1 MIPLLIDT
9 DTAADDCFALLIG
22 LLDPRAD
29 LRAVTMVAGNVG
41 FDQQLHNAFLTIA
54 LAGRAGEVP
63 VHLGARTPLLRPW
76 VSATEVHGDGVG
88 GIRRPEDS
96 QRPEEEHA
104 VDALIRLAAEH
115 AGRLRIVAIGPLTNI
130 ALAARKDPSFVRNV
144 ERLTVMAGSLNGRGN
159 ITPAAEFN
167 VYVDP
172 EAAAI
177 VTGAGFADL
186 RFVTWDPLTLRDAV
200 FDEGRIAEI
209 AAAATPLSDF
219 FVRANRA
226 TFDFDV
232 RVGIDGSTH
241 PDSLSVLLSLDEDL
255 VLEERAYS
263 VAVETDG
270 RLTLG
275 ATVFDWTCTPETA
288 NATAVE
294 RIDGE
299 RFFAYVRDLMA
310 TTPPTP
316 PEVRAAISA

>member
-1 MIPLLIDT
+1 MIPLVIDT

-76 VSATEVHGDGVG
+76 VSATDVHGDGVG
-88 GIRRPEDS
+88 GIRRPDDA
-96 QRPEEEHA
+96 QAPDPEHA

-130 ALAARKDPSFVRNV
+130 ALAARKDPAFVGNV
-144 ERLTVMAGSLNGRGN
+144 ERLTVMAGSINGRGN

-177 VTGAGFADL
+177 VTEAGFADL
-186 RFVTWDPLTLRDAV
+186 RFVTWDPLTLCDAV
-200 FDEGRIAEI
+200 FDAARIERIAE
-209 AAAATPLSDF
+209 AGTPLSQF

-241 PDSLSVLLSLDEDL
+241 PDSLSVLLSLDEDI
-255 VLEERAYS
+255 VLAERHYS

-270 RLTLG
+270 RTTLG
-275 ATVFDWTCTPETA
+275 ATVFDWKATPETA

-299 RFFAYVRDLMA
+299 RFFEYLRALLA

-316 PEVRAAISA
+316 EAVRAAISA